1 MTLRI
6 YFGIV
11 SLAILVL
18 SLTNY
23 WVEYIPTWKGW
34 QRDHYDLLAKTIMDK
49 DRDADKAARARNTP
63 LEFKQIYNQELGV
76 VDRCVICHLGMDSPL
91 MEDAPNPHKAHP
103 GNLLASHPFGQIG
116 CTICHHGQG
125 LATTLDDAHGR
136 VPHWER
142 PLLRGDFVQATCTK
156 CHQEDEVPDAPVLTR
171 GKRLLRELGCVG
183 CHQTGEI
190 VAEEKVGPRLSA
202 IGSKVSRKWL
212 NKWLINPEGYLP
224 AGKMPHYHLN
234 PQAANALAAY
244 LMTFKSKA
252 IDEMPE
258 QQGDYE
264 AGDAIRREAQCVVC
278 HKTQER
284 GDVLVGGTLG
294 PSLLKLGNK
303 VNQRWLVAFLR
314 DPHAFY
320 PNTKMPTYNL
330 SGSEDLNKKAL
341 DLSQFAMEEW
351 LDYEL
356 LDAEEQEPNA
366 PADTEELIEQG
377 RLLYGELGCAG
388 CHDLTG
394 EPTQPPGPDLT
405 FIGSK
410 PVHDLDFGDA
420 EVPHTLPDFLYT
432 KLTSPKELSS
442 EYRLPLGED
451 PAAAIWKNLQPKA
464 MFSDSV
470 QLPELSDERTA
481 SDRLAWILGRIQEQF
496 AQPPKNQQQD
506 ARSLPD
512 GERQDVKKQNIL
524 TSDLKLPE
532 GSPQNQAVWLAGILN
547 EAGVLNPLKMPD
559 FLLSDADAEALC
571 IALMSLSAER
581 ISSRRYVVPRKR
593 EVFFNPQDEF
603 GQLERRYRCL
613 SCHGIR
619 SSGDNLASDLTFEG
633 SRVNR
638 EWLYH
643 YLKTPYSMRRTI
655 TIAMPIF
662 NFPDEEARFMAE
674 YMSQVFVDSQ
684 IGVGWKKGRSAA
696 DADRGKALFDAKGCI
711 ACHQVQGIGGDVGPS
726 LTTQVPDFPQGT
738 WVGDKLRGGWI
749 YQWLKDPHSLVPGA
763 LEPNLGL
770 SDSEAADLTAYL
782 LSLKNPE
789 YQSEN

>member
-212 NKWLINPEGYLP
+212 NKWLITPEGYLP

-284 GDVLVGGTLG
+284 GDVLVGGTIG

-320 PNTKMPTYNL
+320 PNTKMPSYNL
-330 SGSEDLNKKAL
+330 SGSEELNKKAL

-377 RLLYGELGCAG
+377 RMLYGELGCAG
-388 CHDLTG
+388 CHDLAG

-420 EVPHTLPDFLYT
+420 EVPHTLPDFLH
-432 KLTSPKELSS
+432 LMAGDA
-442 EYRLPLGED
+442 PLGVE
-451 PAAAIWKNLQPKA
+451 QG
-464 MFSDSV
+464 
-470 QLPELSDERTA
+470 LP
-481 SDRLAWILGRIQEQF
+481 
-496 AQPPKNQQQD
+496 P
-506 ARSLPD
+506 
-512 GERQDVKKQNIL
+512 V
-524 TSDLKLPE
+524 
-532 GSPQNQAVWLAGILN
+532 
-547 EAGVLNPLKMPD
+547 GV
-559 FLLSDADAEALC
+559 C
-571 IALMSLSAER
+571 
-581 ISSRRYVVPRKR
+581 
-593 EVFFNPQDEF
+593 
-603 GQLERRYRCL
+603 G
-613 SCHGIR
+613 
-619 SSGDNLASDLTFEG
+619 
-633 SRVNR
+633 
-638 EWLYH
+638 
-643 YLKTPYSMRRTI
+643 
-655 TIAMPIF
+655 
-662 NFPDEEARFMAE
+662 
-674 YMSQVFVDSQ
+674 
-684 IGVGWKKGRSAA
+684 
-696 DADRGKALFDAKGCI
+696 
-711 ACHQVQGIGGDVGPS
+711 
-726 LTTQVPDFPQGT
+726 
-738 WVGDKLRGGWI
+738 
-749 YQWLKDPHSLVPGA
+749 
-763 LEPNLGL
+763 
-770 SDSEAADLTAYL
+770 
-782 LSLKNPE
+782 
-789 YQSEN
+789 